1 MSRSRTPTRKKRKQ
15 IFDRCKKSKKEL
27 NQTIADLTTQLKSA
41 QNIND
46 ETITGLATQVN
57 DLQINNHDVSESYED
72 TISGLIGELIALRSK
87 NRTLI
92 DTLAANQQS
101 YEDTGL
107 IGELETLRSKNKL
120 LRDTLA
126 ATQLSM
132 EKLQNRDLA
141 SSPSATDPGITN
153 SPIRNSTLRI

>member
-1 MSRSRTPTRKKRKQ
+1 MSRSRTPEPGERSKM
-15 IFDRCKKSKKEL
+15 FDRCKKSKKKL

-46 ETITGLATQVN
+46 ETITDLATQLN
-57 DLQINNHDVSESYED
+57 NLQINNHDVSESYED
-72 TISGLIGELIALRSK
+72 TISGLYIELEALRSK
-87 NRTLI
+87 K
-92 DTLAANQQS
+92 QY
-101 YEDTGL
+101 YEDTISGL
-107 IGELETLRSKNKL
+107 HGELEALRSRNKV
-120 LRDTLA
+120 LRDALA

-141 SSPSATDPGITN
+141 SSPSKTPLKGVTN